1 MVQLIFNRQIKQRL
15 YSYHRDSVLDFF
27 FSHYLHRC
35 SLSFIAAHPPP
46 QPSNPLLTYIIIK
59 LLNPKNLREM
69 KYKKETMIC
78 QKRKRKKQKE
88 RNPLKK
94 WEHELNPEKSLN
106 LISVGLIS

>member
-1 MVQLIFNRQIKQRL
+1 
-15 YSYHRDSVLDFF
+15 
-27 FSHYLHRC
+27 
-35 SLSFIAAHPPP
+35 
-46 QPSNPLLTYIIIK
+46 
-59 LLNPKNLREM
+59 M